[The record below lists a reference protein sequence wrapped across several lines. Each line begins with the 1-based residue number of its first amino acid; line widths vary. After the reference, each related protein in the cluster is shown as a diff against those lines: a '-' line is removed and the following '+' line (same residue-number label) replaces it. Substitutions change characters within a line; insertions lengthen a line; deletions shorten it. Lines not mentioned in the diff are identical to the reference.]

1 MTNPYAKIAR
11 QSEGTWALFHKRVS
25 SMQFDYSELFPEEV
39 YSFLDNMAKSIGSSI
54 GYLLPSILTSTA
66 FALGS
71 QGAQLMVG
79 THIQPINLFTIFI
92 GHPGTGKSPA
102 IEKIINPLREN
113 PEIGTEILISR
124 STSSGLVKLL
134 AKHGKAF
141 VCSPEIYDFLIKLLK
156 NDDETASGDIQLLC
170 KLFSGEPA
178 TYHFATE
185 SARDI
190 EQNTPFCLLGATQLQ
205 NAAKIVYRMD
215 QGHGLLD
222 RFLVAIP
229 LALRPT
235 PEQLDDAQI
244 RLDEM
249 AFSDFQP
256 LFDAIFVAHTNI
268 IRVYKLDDPCVTIHR
283 DLQRDFAA
291 EVNEEILHGNMPPK
305 SKKTEIIPRVAVCL
319 SVLSHFICQNLHPD
333 IPHTEVPESVT
344 PQFYRAAVKLVEH
357 MESQKE
363 MFVDFLKSITEVTRE
378 TVKPQP
384 LATDIKTAIVLFP
397 GPLVTYQAF
406 KKYGARAMRSVARP
420 EFETCAA
427 NLAQYG
433 DYVKVRVPRSA
444 KQVGVLVKKMPS
456 TWPSQALCTEEE
468 FEDKKNQPLN
478 VLITRNILQ
487 ALNSAGHYTEDETD

>member
-1 MTNPYAKIAR
+1 MCTCTYAVNMTNPYAKIAR

-25 SMQFDYSELFPEEV
+25 SMQLDYSELFTDEV
-39 YSFLDNMAKSIGSSI
+39 YSFLENMAKSIGSSI

-71 QGAQLMVG
+71 HGAQLMVG
-79 THIQPINLFTIFI
+79 THLQPINLFTIFI

-102 IEKIINPLREN
+102 IEKIINLLREN
-113 PEIGTEILISR
+113 TEISREILISR

-178 TYHFATE
+178 FYHFATE

-235 PEQLDDAQI
+235 PEELDDAQR

-249 AFSDFQP
+249 AFNDFQP

-268 IRVYKLDDPCVTIHR
+268 IRVYKLDDQCVTIHR

-319 SVLSHFICQNLHPD
+319 SVLQILLLTFKAIYGHAPGYLTDLITIKVQSRYTLRSASGLTLNYP
-333 IPHTEVPESVT
+333 S
-344 PQFYRAAVKLVEH
+344 VKLKKTLGDRAFSSAAPTLWNSLPLH
-357 MESQKE
+357 IRL
-363 MFVDFLKSITEVTRE
+363 VDNFERFKSVLKTHLF
-378 TVKPQP
+378 K
-384 LATDIKTAIVLFP
+384 LAFD
-397 GPLVTYQAF
+397 
-406 KKYGARAMRSVARP
+406 M
-420 EFETCAA
+420 
-427 NLAQYG
+427 
-433 DYVKVRVPRSA
+433 
-444 KQVGVLVKKMPS
+444 
-456 TWPSQALCTEEE
+456 
-468 FEDKKNQPLN
+468 
-478 VLITRNILQ
+478 
-487 ALNSAGHYTEDETD
+487 